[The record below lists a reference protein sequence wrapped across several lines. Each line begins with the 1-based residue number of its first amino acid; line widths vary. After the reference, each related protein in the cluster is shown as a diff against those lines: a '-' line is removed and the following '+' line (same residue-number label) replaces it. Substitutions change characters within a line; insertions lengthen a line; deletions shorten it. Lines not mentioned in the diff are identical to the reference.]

1 MLSQQIIEDTLL
13 HIPTTASALTNAL
26 CLIGLV
32 LCFALAAVGTVYFMG
47 PECEDKGLLLLLQT
61 QVQQPSLLPT
71 TVTSMPITTTTT
83 ITATTCRVQEQ
94 QAPIPQAPRRASS
107 CNVNLPRSAVAAF

>member
-1 MLSQQIIEDTLL
+1 MLRQQIIQDTLL
-13 HIPTTASALTNAL
+13 HVPTTVSVLTNAL
-26 CLIGLV
+26 CLMGLV
-32 LCFALAAVGTVYFMG
+32 LCFALAAVGTVYVMG
-47 PECEDKGLLLLLQT
+47 PECEDKAILLPQT

-71 TVTSMPITTTTT
+71 TVTPMPTTTTTTT
-83 ITATTCRVQEQ
+83 IGTTCRVQEQ

>member
-1 MLSQQIIEDTLL
+1 MLRQQFIDNTLL
-13 HIPTTASALTNAL
+13 HIPTTASVLTNAL
-26 CLIGLV
+26 CFLGLV

-47 PECEDKGLLLLLQT
+47 AECEDKAMLLPQT

-71 TVTSMPITTTTT
+71 TITPMLPTTTTT
-83 ITATTCRVQEQ
+83 TTATTCRVQAQ